1 MAFVRHITFISLL
14 CYMAFDSIKHK
25 ILLKELKLVGGNL
38 KSLKWL
44 SVLTRRSAHQRLAEQ
59 KAIKGNVLEHFN
71 TFNTSLSQLHSCD
84 IRKGFSKTP
93 SARH

>member
-1 MAFVRHITFISLL
+1 MAFVRHIKFISLL
-14 CYMAFDSIKHK
+14 YYMAFDSIKHK

-44 SVLTRRSAHQRLAEQ
+44 SVLTRRSTHQRLAEQ
-59 KAIKGNVLEHFN
+59 KAIKGNVQEHSN
-71 TFNTSLSQLHSCD
+71 TFNTSLSQLLSCD

>member
-25 ILLKELKLVGGNL
+25 ILLVGGNL

-59 KAIKGNVLEHFN
+59 KAIKGNVQEHFN

>member
-1 MAFVRHITFISLL
+1 
-14 CYMAFDSIKHK
+14 MAFDSIKHK

-59 KAIKGNVLEHFN
+59 KAIKGNVQEHFN
-71 TFNTSLSQLHSCD
+71 TFSTSLSQLHSCD
-84 IRKGFSKTP
+84 IRKGRLPQQGTE
-93 SARH
+93 